1 MSTDRIVEDA
11 DSLLSVRGL
20 TVSYQSG
27 ARLVPAV
34 VDAQVDVRVG
44 EGVGIVGESGSG
56 KSTLARAM
64 MGLLPSNAARV
75 ESGELTLG
83 GRKIALSNANEVAKL
98 RGRDFAMVFQDPL
111 SYLNPL
117 MTIRAQIEEAIRLN
131 DPGAQPAARVREM
144 LDLVRLPHRVLTA
157 HPHQLSGGMRQ
168 RVLMAIA
175 LACRPK
181 LLIADEPTTALDV
194 TTQAEILTLLND
206 IMRELRMSLIIIS
219 HDLGVVASLCDRV
232 FVMYGGRTIESGSR
246 QEILSQPAHPYSQ
259 ALVLAARS
267 VRRDDG
273 TFVTLTGDM
282 AADVSSQGCG
292 FARRCTQASHAC
304 YAALPKLEAIGG
316 HRSTPHNVR
325 CFLHSAAPVG
335 A

>member
-1 MSTDRIVEDA
+1 MSTARIVEDA

-27 ARLVPAV
+27 TRLVPAV

-75 ESGELTLG
+75 ESGELTLS
-83 GRKIALSNANEVAKL
+83 GRKIALSNAKEVAKL

-273 TFVTLTGDM
+273 TFVTLTGDTVSG
-282 AADVSSQGCG
+282 VSSQGCG
-292 FARRCTQASHAC
+292 FARRCAHASDACHAG
-304 YAALPKLEAIGG
+304 LPELEAISGQ
-316 HRSTPHNVR
+316 RSTPHSVR